1 MLSIVTD
8 IQSMQINK
16 NLTTATNAVNT
27 ALERMST
34 GYKVNCAA
42 DDAAGLFLSS
52 TMTAQLRG
60 SQQAIKN
67 ISDGISLLQTADGAL
82 SNMTDIL
89 ARLRDLSVQS
99 ANGVYDEKSREA
111 FQREADALTEQLK
124 QILEGTS
131 FNGKTLLQTSE
142 NPTLAS
148 ALTLSGGGGNPNNL
162 TRASFRVIDPNQT
175 ASSQIPKSTTPPVL
189 KNTTSTT
196 STTPET

>member
-52 TMTAQLRG
+52 TMLAQLRG
-60 SQQAIKN
+60 LQQAQKN
-67 ISDGISLLQTADGAL
+67 ISDGLSLLQTADGAF

-89 ARLRDLSVQS
+89 NRLRDLSVQAS
-99 ANGVYDEKSREA
+99 NGIYDE
-111 FQREADALTEQLK
+111 
-124 QILEGTS
+124 
-131 FNGKTLLQTSE
+131 
-142 NPTLAS
+142 
-148 ALTLSGGGGNPNNL
+148 
-162 TRASFRVIDPNQT
+162 
-175 ASSQIPKSTTPPVL
+175 
-189 KNTTSTT
+189 
-196 STTPET
+196 

>member
-1 MLSIVTD
+1 MRAQQSKRPTSGTLAQQKPTDPKEYKKGKSVMLSIVTD

-16 NLTTATNAVNT
+16 NLTTATNAVDT

-34 GYKVNCAA
+34 GYKVNSAA
-42 DDAAGLFLSS
+42 DDAAGLFRSS

-124 QILEGTS
+124 QIFESTS
-131 FNGKTLLQTSE
+131 FNGKTLLQTTST
-142 NPTLAS
+142 PVIAS
-148 ALTLSGGGGNPNNL
+148 TLTLSGGG
-162 TRASFRVIDPNQT
+162 
-175 ASSQIPKSTTPPVL
+175 
-189 KNTTSTT
+189 
-196 STTPET
+196 

>member
-52 TMTAQLRG
+52 TMLAQLRG
-60 SQQAIKN
+60 LQQAQKN
-67 ISDGISLLQTADGAL
+67 ISDGLSLLQTADGAF

-89 ARLRDLSVQS
+89 NRLRDLSVQAS
-99 ANGVYDEKSREA
+99 NGIYDEKAREA
-111 FQREADALTEQLK
+111 FQREADALVAQLEQIK
-124 QILEGTS
+124 NGTY
-131 FNGKTLLQTSE
+131 FNGLNLFNNPAT
-142 NPTLAS
+142 PTLAS
-148 ALTLSGGGGNPNNL
+148 TLTLSGGGV
-162 TRASFRVIDPNQT
+162 TRIT
-175 ASSQIPKSTTPPVL
+175 L
-189 KNTTSTT
+189 
-196 STTPET
+196 PEPGFG

>member
-1 MLSIVTD
+1 MNV
-8 IQSMQINK
+8 K
-16 NLTTATNAVNT
+16 NNLAAATNAVDI
-27 ALERMST
+27 ALGRMST
-34 GYKVNCAA
+34 GCKLNCAA

-99 ANGVYDEKSREA
+99 ANGVYDEKAREA

-148 ALTLSGGGGNPNNL
+148 TLTLSGG
-162 TRASFRVIDPNQT
+162 VIRITLPAQ
-175 ASSQIPKSTTPPVL
+175 VFV
-189 KNTTSTT
+189 
-196 STTPET
+196 